1 MTQFKIDREDF
12 ERKAQHI
19 LETVVKPQVKR
30 YEEAKERG
38 ILKQLIEEMKNDP
51 WHVKLR
57 RWWRLQRWVWMCR
70 TRWIWDLDYERNIF
84 RKKR

>member
-1 MTQFKIDREDF
+1 MTQFKIDQEDF

-30 YEEAKERG
+30 YEESKKG
-38 ILKQLIEEMKNDP
+38 IIKQLTEEMKNDP

-57 RWWRLQRWVWMCR
+57 RWFRLQRWVWMCR
-70 TRWIWDLDYERNIF
+70 TRWIWDLDYEHNIF
-84 RKKR
+84 KKKQ

>member
-1 MTQFKIDREDF
+1 MAQFKIDQEDF
-12 ERKAQHI
+12 NRKAQHI
-19 LETVVKPQVKR
+19 IDTVVKPQVKR
-30 YEEAKERG
+30 YEESKKG
-38 ILKQLIEEMKNDP
+38 IIKQLTEEMKNDP

-70 TRWIWDLDYERNIF
+70 TRWIWDLNYERNIF